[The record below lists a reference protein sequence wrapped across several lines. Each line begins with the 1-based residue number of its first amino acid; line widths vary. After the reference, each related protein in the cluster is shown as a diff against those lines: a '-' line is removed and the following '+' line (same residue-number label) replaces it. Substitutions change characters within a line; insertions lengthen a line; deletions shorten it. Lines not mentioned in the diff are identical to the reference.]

1 MKKEGKIATRKK
13 EEQGKEQVKGK
24 IGKEERWMFSEDY
37 SGGANVFSLVS
48 NVNFWLLVGLSS
60 GSISL
65 VEK

>member
-1 MKKEGKIATRKK
+1 VASAKSLNKRCFHTSTSALSHGLKFLRRSFQTI
-13 EEQGKEQVKGK
+13 V
-24 IGKEERWMFSEDY
+24 
-37 SGGANVFSLVS
+37 GANVFPLVS

>member
-1 MKKEGKIATRKK
+1 MISGRGVLRKC
-13 EEQGKEQVKGK
+13 VTV
-24 IGKEERWMFSEDY
+24 SSAY
-37 SGGANVFSLVS
+37 SRGANVFPLVS

>member
-1 MKKEGKIATRKK
+1 
-13 EEQGKEQVKGK
+13 
-24 IGKEERWMFSEDY
+24 MFRRVSSQFFVRQSNGY
-37 SGGANVFSLVS
+37 VRRTTSGGNVFPLVS